1 MSVARIVFAVV
12 LFVAIHVVQTESG
25 PCPAPP
31 SHPTPN
37 RSADGTYA
45 YPKPEQFAYSYS
57 VNSFS
62 IWEWD
67 ELWTD
72 LPERGGRFI
81 EEMNIR
87 TCRR

>member
-45 YPKPEQFAYSYS
+45 YPKPERFA
-57 VNSFS
+57 
-62 IWEWD
+62 
-67 ELWTD
+67 
-72 LPERGGRFI
+72 
-81 EEMNIR
+81 
-87 TCRR
+87 